1 MSSDQDSDLNGDDVT
16 TGRGDERM
24 NDDVNGN
31 GEELEINDPEKPHA
45 ERFRILVCIDGSDE
59 SYRGLRYAAKIAKGE
74 DVDIVLCYVRPVDQG
89 LRSGGLQMDVARGNM
104 LEWGLELPGI
114 TYLKKG
120 RDLLMELGNLHD
132 DWEEKAF
139 HSDIAGTSLGDNK
152 IDYTAKSGK
161 KIVLKLKVARSVA
174 TGILDQWEL
183 GHYDL
188 IIIGASARWDK
199 KGGGKSIRGFFDP
212 AVAEK
217 IAIHAPCSVL
227 VARDLEIGHGHLICT
242 DGSEAS
248 TEMVKKD
255 AYVATLCECPVSL
268 MSVALDV
275 ESEPDAQKAVADARK
290 LLVDLDVNVL
300 ETITKVGDP
309 VEEVIEAGP
318 DYSLIVIADSGKTG
332 LERFFMGSVALKVMQ
347 NAFNSVM
354 IVR

>member
-1 MSSDQDSDLNGDDVT
+1 
-16 TGRGDERM
+16 M
-24 NDDVNGN
+24 NDDV
-31 GEELEINDPEKPHA
+31 EEQDINDPEQPHH

-89 LRSGGLQMDVARGNM
+89 LSTGGLQMDVARGNM

-120 RDLLMELGNLHD
+120 RDLLMELGNLRD

-161 KIVLKLKVARSVA
+161 KIVLKLKVAREVA

-188 IIIGASARWDK
+188 IIIGASARWDA
-199 KGGGKSIRGFFDP
+199 KGSKMMRGFFDP

-227 VARDLEIGHGHLICT
+227 VARDLEYGHGHLLCT
-242 DGSEAS
+242 DGSDAA
-248 TEMVKKD
+248 MDMIKKD
-255 AYVATLCECPVSL
+255 AYIASLCECPINL

-275 ESEPDAQKAVADARK
+275 ESENEAKKAVNDARK
-290 LLVDLDVNVL
+290 MLDDMNVDVVGTL
-300 ETITKVGDP
+300 TKVGNP
-309 VEEVIEAGP
+309 VEEIIEAGP
-318 DYSLIVIADSGKTG
+318 DYSLIVMSDSGKSG

-347 NAFNSVM
+347 NAYNSVM

>member
-1 MSSDQDSDLNGDDVT
+1 
-16 TGRGDERM
+16 M
-24 NDDVNGN
+24 NDDV
-31 GEELEINDPEKPHA
+31 EEQDINDPEKPHH

-74 DVDIVLCYVRPVDQG
+74 DVDIVLCYVRPIDQG
-89 LRSGGLQMDVARGNM
+89 LSTGGLQMDVARGNM

-120 RDLLMELGNLHD
+120 RDLLMELGNLHE

-152 IDYTAKSGK
+152 IDFTAKSGK
-161 KIVLKLKVARSVA
+161 KIVLKLKVAHDVA

-199 KGGGKSIRGFFDP
+199 KGSQSIRGFFDP

-227 VARDLEIGHGHLICT
+227 VARDLEIGHGHLVCT
-242 DGSEAS
+242 DGSDAA
-248 TEMVKKD
+248 MDAIKKD
-255 AYVATLCECPVSL
+255 AYIASLCECPISL

-275 ESEPDAQKAVADARK
+275 ESEPESKRAVNDARK
-290 LLVDLDVNVL
+290 VLADMNVDVL
-300 ETITKVGDP
+300 ETITKVGNP
-309 VEEVIEAGP
+309 VEEIIEIGP
-318 DYSLIVIADSGKTG
+318 DYSLIVMADSGKSG

-347 NAFNSVM
+347 NAYNSVM
-354 IVR
+354 IMR

>member
-1 MSSDQDSDLNGDDVT
+1 MNDEIEDQD
-16 TGRGDERM
+16 
-24 NDDVNGN
+24 
-31 GEELEINDPEKPHA
+31 INDPEKPHH

-89 LRSGGLQMDVARGNM
+89 LRTGGLQMDVARGNM

-120 RDLLMELGNLHD
+120 RDLLMELGNLRE

-139 HSDIAGTSLGDNK
+139 HTDIAGTSLGDNK

-161 KIVLKLKVARSVA
+161 KIVLKLKVARDVA

-199 KGGGKSIRGFFDP
+199 KGIRGFFDP

-227 VARDLEIGHGHLICT
+227 VARDLEIGHGHLLCT
-242 DGSEAS
+242 DGSEAA
-248 TEMVKKD
+248 TEMIKKD
-255 AYVATLCECPVSL
+255 AYIASLCECPLSL

-275 ESEPDAQKAVADARK
+275 ESEDESKQSVEEAKK
-290 LLVDLDVNVL
+290 LLNDLGVDVV
-300 ETITKVGDP
+300 ETITKVGNP
-309 VEEVIEAGP
+309 VDEIIEAGP
-318 DYSLIVIADSGKTG
+318 DYSLIVLSDSGKSG

-347 NAFNSVM
+347 NAYNSVM

>member
-1 MSSDQDSDLNGDDVT
+1 
-16 TGRGDERM
+16 M
-24 NDDVNGN
+24 NDDV
-31 GEELEINDPEKPHA
+31 EDLDHNDPEKPHH

-59 SYRGLRYAAKIAKGE
+59 SYRGLRYAAKIAKGA

-120 RDLLMELGNLHD
+120 RDLLMELGNLRD
-132 DWEEKAF
+132 DWDEKAF
-139 HSDIAGTSLGDNK
+139 HTDIAGTSLGDNK
-152 IDYTAKSGK
+152 IEYVAKSGK
-161 KIVLKLKVARSVA
+161 KIVLKLKVARDVA

-199 KGGGKSIRGFFDP
+199 KGIRGFFDP

-242 DGSEAS
+242 DGSEAA
-248 TEMVKKD
+248 MDAVRKD
-255 AYVATLCECPVSL
+255 AYIASLCECPISL
-268 MSVALDV
+268 ISVALDV
-275 ESEPDAQKAVADARK
+275 ESEQEAQQAVESARD
-290 LLVDLDVNVL
+290 LLTELDLDVV
-300 ETITKVGDP
+300 EMITKVGNP

-318 DYSLIVIADSGKTG
+318 DYSLIVLADSGKSG

>member
-1 MSSDQDSDLNGDDVT
+1 MDHMDEKTVRDG
-16 TGRGDERM
+16 ERM
-24 NDDVNGN
+24 NDDI
-31 GEELEINDPEKPHA
+31 EEEDINDPEKPHH

-74 DVDIVLCYVRPVDQG
+74 AVDIVLCYVRPSDQG

-120 RDLLMELGNLHD
+120 RDLLMELGNLKE

-139 HSDIAGTSLGDNK
+139 HTDIAGSSLGDNK

-161 KIVLKLKVARSVA
+161 KIVLKLKVATDVA

-199 KGGGKSIRGFFDP
+199 KGNKIIRGFFDP

-227 VARDLEIGHGHLICT
+227 VARDLEIGHGHMVCT
-242 DGSEAS
+242 DGSAAA
-248 TEMVKKD
+248 TEMIKKE
-255 AYVATLCECPVSL
+255 AYIASLCECPISL

-275 ESEPDAQKAVADARK
+275 EGEVEAQEAVGNARK
-290 LLVDLDVNVL
+290 LLVDMDVHV
-300 ETITKVGDP
+300 EDTTTKVGNP
-309 VEEVIEAGP
+309 VEEIIEEGP
-318 DYSLIVIADSGKTG
+318 NYSLIVIADSGKSG

-347 NAFNSVM
+347 NAYNSVM

>member
-1 MSSDQDSDLNGDDVT
+1 
-16 TGRGDERM
+16 M
-24 NDDVNGN
+24 NDDV
-31 GEELEINDPEKPHA
+31 EETEVENEINDLEKPHH

-59 SYRGLRYAAKIAKGE
+59 SYRGVRYAAKIAKGE

-89 LRSGGLQMDVARGNM
+89 LSSGGLQVDVARGNM

-120 RDLLMELGNLHD
+120 RDLLIELGNMGD
-132 DWEEKAF
+132 DWEQRAF
-139 HSDIAGTSLGDNK
+139 HSDIAGTNLGDNK

-161 KIVLKLKVARSVA
+161 KIVLKLKVARTVA

-199 KGGGKSIRGFFDP
+199 KGGRAIRGFFDP
-212 AVAEK
+212 AVAQK

-227 VARDLEIGHGHLICT
+227 VARDLEIGHGHLVCT
-242 DGSEAS
+242 DGSDAS

-255 AYVATLCECPVSL
+255 AYIAALCECPVSL

-275 ESEPDAQKAVADARK
+275 ESEPEAKTAVSEARK
-290 LLVDLDVNVL
+290 LLVDLDINVL

-309 VEEVIEAGP
+309 VNEIVEAGP

>member
-1 MSSDQDSDLNGDDVT
+1 MNDEIEDQD
-16 TGRGDERM
+16 
-24 NDDVNGN
+24 
-31 GEELEINDPEKPHA
+31 INDPEKPHH

-89 LRSGGLQMDVARGNM
+89 LRTGGLQMDVARGNM

-120 RDLLMELGNLHD
+120 RDLLMELGNLRE

-139 HSDIAGTSLGDNK
+139 HTDIAGTSLGDNK

-161 KIVLKLKVARSVA
+161 KIVLKLKVARDVA

-199 KGGGKSIRGFFDP
+199 KGIRGFFDP

-227 VARDLEIGHGHLICT
+227 VARDLEIGHGHLLCT
-242 DGSEAS
+242 DGSEAA
-248 TEMVKKD
+248 TEMIKKD
-255 AYVATLCECPVSL
+255 AYIASLCECPLSL

-275 ESEPDAQKAVADARK
+275 ESEDESKQSVEEAKK
-290 LLVDLDVNVL
+290 LLNDLGVDVV
-300 ETITKVGDP
+300 ETVTKVGNP
-309 VEEVIEAGP
+309 VDEIIEAGP
-318 DYSLIVIADSGKTG
+318 DYSLIVLSDSGKSG

-347 NAFNSVM
+347 NAYNSVM